1 MGGVS
6 WGYTARLAVAVR
18 RASTSFSAAITS
30 LEALAKL
37 PVLRKSDLSTAQK
50 KSPQSGVNTCRLVN
64 VSLASIRMLA
74 APARTVAVAPVK
86 TDKAEASAK
95 PARRS
100 NKLSYNETR
109 ELERLPDD
117 IAELEAEQAALQEA
131 LLNPDIYK
139 TDPKQAHEWQLRV
152 NEIDTLLLDKLARW
166 DELESRA
173 S

>member
-1 MGGVS
+1 MIAFEGDGVLMEYPAAMATGWLPSAHGRAGGA
-6 WGYTARLAVAVR
+6 GAHGGR
-18 RASTSFSAAITS
+18 R
-30 LEALAKL
+30 
-37 PVLRKSDLSTAQK
+37 
-50 KSPQSGVNTCRLVN
+50 
-64 VSLASIRMLA
+64 
-74 APARTVAVAPVK
+74 PVK

-117 IAELEAEQAALQEA
+117 IAELEAEQAALQK
-131 LLNPDIYK
+131 PCSPGHHK

>member
-1 MGGVS
+1 MGG
-6 WGYTARLAVAVR
+6 
-18 RASTSFSAAITS
+18 
-30 LEALAKL
+30 
-37 PVLRKSDLSTAQK
+37 LRQPS
-50 KSPQSGVNTCRLVN
+50 N
-64 VSLASIRMLA
+64 
-74 APARTVAVAPVK
+74 
-86 TDKAEASAK
+86 AK
-95 PARRS
+95 PARRN